1 MNTASSDWIAHLAV
15 ALCVFVLAGVSG
27 RQVRQQVLAHRARL
41 RHHINPLHLPGHLHR
56 QRKPGTQVSVAALVP
71 GSGARR
77 WCLDQVCDAG
87 AWIRCATLVHDSIV
101 LGA

>member
-1 MNTASSDWIAHLAV
+1 M
-15 ALCVFVLAGVSG
+15 LAGVSG

-56 QRKPGTQVSVAALVP
+56 QREPGTQVSVAALVP

-77 WCLDQVCDAG
+77 WCLDQVHDAG
-87 AWIRCATLVHDSIV
+87 ARLYCVKRVTQRDTPVPV
-101 LGA
+101 VM